1 MNRDQDEFAKKLT
14 GYLDAGAADLRAGT
28 VYKLQLARA
37 RALERLGAEPQ
48 QAAAPGMAHALA
60 GAGAG
65 SVGMGGGGVRKGA
78 WLGFGLAVAL
88 LVATVFGYQQW
99 NLYQQTREIEE
110 LDVQILSSDLPIDAY
125 LDRGFQTWLTR
136 YQP

>member
-1 MNRDQDEFAKKLT
+1 MKRDQDEFARKLT
-14 GYLDAGAADLRAGT
+14 GYLDAGTADLRAGT

-37 RALERLGAEPQ
+37 RALERLGAEPER
-48 QAAAPGMAHALA
+48 AAAPGMARALA
-60 GAGAG
+60 GDG
-65 SVGMGGGGVRKGA
+65 SDRMGGGGVRKGA
-78 WLGFGLAVAL
+78 WLGFGLGVAL
-88 LVATVFGYQQW
+88 LVAAVFGYEQW

>member
-1 MNRDQDEFAKKLT
+1 
-14 GYLDAGAADLRAGT
+14 
-28 VYKLQLARA
+28 
-37 RALERLGAEPQ
+37 
-48 QAAAPGMAHALA
+48 
-60 GAGAG
+60 
-65 SVGMGGGGVRKGA
+65 MGGGGVRKRA
-78 WLGFGLAVAL
+78 WLGFVLGVAL
-88 LVATVFGYQQW
+88 LVAAVFGYEQW

>member
-1 MNRDQDEFAKKLT
+1 MKRDQDEFARKLK
-14 GYLDAGAADLRAGT
+14 GYLDAGATDLRAGT

-37 RALERLGAEPQ
+37 RARERLGAEPER
-48 QAAAPGMAHALA
+48 AAAPGMAHALA
-60 GAGAG
+60 GDG
-65 SVGMGGGGVRKGA
+65 SDRMGGGGVRKRA
-78 WLGFGLAVAL
+78 WLGFVLGVAL
-88 LVATVFGYQQW
+88 LVAAVFGYEQW